1 MTERLS
7 SAADAGANELSR
19 DGYIAMLAEGT
30 GLNEDAA
37 AAARAEWSAL
47 ASLVEPLFVLP
58 GVAGGRN
65 FRRGAVASASNS
77 VSRTDTRSTPSVTLI
92 ATEVAAAVIGGE
104 VPSGVGV
111 EVILAGL
118 GQTIGAAAFGLR
130 VSDLHS
136 SGDEPMFRMRTPQM
150 VGELIKIVLNRARD
164 GQHPIVPEHPEISA
178 LRARLTNGGLP
189 PSASPAGGQPTRQTR
204 MRQDSGFDKEQR
216 RQAAKD
222 LNAAAKG
229 KASFD
234 VLKEAE
240 ESQTIGRLAAMS
252 ADEFADGLMAGTLGG
267 LGESLDPLTRTVLS
281 LSLEHIPAGFG
292 NVSSVVEHVKH
303 ALRRHVGA
311 QFTSGKSGD
320 EVTATLTRKV
330 NYESHETI
338 TFLEA
343 IRIGYYGI
351 DVAGSNRA
359 DPRAAISDVRAARL
373 FEGSPMS
380 TTEYAMP
387 VTALAVQL
395 NTTGLCSY
403 RPIFGGDVKDSTAD
417 ADVLEL
423 AKRWYDAIH
432 GTSSGLANFHAVVK
446 GALRTVPFDDLKY
459 AMFRAEYT
467 FMIAKAKARLGRAV
481 DPGDYYSVFPA
492 STGAAAEPGRHVL
505 SAVLQTLK
513 DEAHALLLD
522 RQKVGEIAAEMKGQ
536 IAAQVQEQVRAH
548 AAQMQEQ
555 IRAHMERSGVST
567 STPKVSGA
575 SANHQAFTE
584 LKREFGALGEA
595 MDDLK
600 GKRSRIDEPDES
612 EEPDADELDAEMF
625 LTPED
630 SLCWKHLSDKGC
642 TNTSCRFIHIDQKGM
657 GWCPSDQQ
665 VSLLRSRIQALPD
678 VKWDWGKIRSY
689 ELDEDIFS

>member
-1 MTERLS
+1 M
-7 SAADAGANELSR
+7 
-19 DGYIAMLAEGT
+19 
-30 GLNEDAA
+30 
-37 AAARAEWSAL
+37 
-47 ASLVEPLFVLP
+47 
-58 GVAGGRN
+58 
-65 FRRGAVASASNS
+65 
-77 VSRTDTRSTPSVTLI
+77 
-92 ATEVAAAVIGGE
+92 
-104 VPSGVGV
+104 
-111 EVILAGL
+111 
-118 GQTIGAAAFGLR
+118 
-130 VSDLHS
+130 
-136 SGDEPMFRMRTPQM
+136 
-150 VGELIKIVLNRARD
+150 
-164 GQHPIVPEHPEISA
+164 
-178 LRARLTNGGLP
+178 
-189 PSASPAGGQPTRQTR
+189 
-204 MRQDSGFDKEQR
+204 
-216 RQAAKD
+216 
-222 LNAAAKG
+222 
-229 KASFD
+229 
-234 VLKEAE
+234 
-240 ESQTIGRLAAMS
+240 
-252 ADEFADGLMAGTLGG
+252 
-267 LGESLDPLTRTVLS
+267 
-281 LSLEHIPAGFG
+281 
-292 NVSSVVEHVKH
+292 
-303 ALRRHVGA
+303 
-311 QFTSGKSGD
+311 
-320 EVTATLTRKV
+320 
-330 NYESHETI
+330 
-338 TFLEA
+338 
-343 IRIGYYGI
+343 
-351 DVAGSNRA
+351 
-359 DPRAAISDVRAARL
+359 
-373 FEGSPMS
+373 
-380 TTEYAMP
+380 
-387 VTALAVQL
+387 
-395 NTTGLCSY
+395 
-403 RPIFGGDVKDSTAD
+403 KDSTAD

-432 GTSSGLANFHAVVK
+432 GMSSGLANFHAVVK

-689 ELDEDIFS
+689 ELDEDIFG